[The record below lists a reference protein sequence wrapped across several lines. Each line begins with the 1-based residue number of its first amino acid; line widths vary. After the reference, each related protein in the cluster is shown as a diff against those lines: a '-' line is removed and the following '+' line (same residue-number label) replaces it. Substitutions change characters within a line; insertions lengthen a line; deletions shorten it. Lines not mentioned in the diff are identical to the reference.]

1 MIYDLFNMLSLSFYK
16 LFIFNIF
23 FCTVWSLAFYFTC
36 YLYPFLWNIL
46 NDFVLCTLH
55 LQQLSARNKPDLG
68 WRCSKL
74 KLSLCVAVYVSFK
87 CTPCIWL
94 CVCVCVQADKR
105 AECGCRSYL
114 LCYFQN
120 SFRSA
125 PKRTSCC
132 VWELNLRSCL
142 DRWVDG

>member
-1 MIYDLFNMLSLSFYK
+1 M

-23 FCTVWSLAFYFTC
+23 LCTVCSLAFYFTY
-36 YLYPFLWNIL
+36 YLFPFLWNKL

-87 CTPCIWL
+87 CTPCICLCL
-94 CVCVCVQADKR
+94 CVCECASRQACWMRLQKLFAVLFSEQFPLSSKTDI
-105 AECGCRSYL
+105 L
-114 LCYFQN
+114 LCLRVKFAQLLGQMGGQTD
-120 SFRSA
+120 R
-125 PKRTSCC
+125 RTDSRT
-132 VWELNLRSCL
+132 VR
-142 DRWVDG
+142 